1 MSYSTRDEVRDMIKD
16 DALNTIIGDE
26 YIEDPAER
34 EAKIGPIIDGAID
47 DADGEINGYLAK
59 RYPVPFSPVP
69 KVINKFSKDIA
80 VYNLFSRVGI
90 DENSEAKNFLNRYNA
105 AVKFLTLVANG
116 TVSIGETT
124 GGTAG
129 GANNGFSIKS
139 SPRLFS
145 RESIRGM

>member
-47 DADGEINGYLAK
+47 DADGEVNGYLAK

-129 GANNGFSIKS
+129 GSNNGFSIKS
-139 SPRLFS
+139 SQRLFS